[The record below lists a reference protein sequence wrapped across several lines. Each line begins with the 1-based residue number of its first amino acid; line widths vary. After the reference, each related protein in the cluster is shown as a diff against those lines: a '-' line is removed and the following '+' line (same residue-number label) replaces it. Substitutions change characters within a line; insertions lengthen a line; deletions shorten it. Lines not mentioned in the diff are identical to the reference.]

1 MAIDKTTRR
10 TLSML
15 LVAAFLGRCVGFCSK
30 PAKSWHASFIPTT
43 LSQPAASVSIME
55 EKVSQRYLE
64 DPSWFTLLLTT
75 VNSSAKALKMSTL
88 SAALGVWEQYLSEGL
103 IPPTIDWPPE
113 PLLNKISAV
122 LLEME
127 IPSLCLRHPQLLSSV
142 LRALLRLVSEY
153 DEKLKSMRNHN
164 RVEDEGYDD
173 YDENDVS
180 KYINEN
186 QCIDVHEEDSMSTGC
201 PSPPP
206 LSLCLP
212 LHVAFIWAQG
222 RGYM

>member
-55 EKVSQRYLE
+55 EEVSQRYLE

-103 IPPTIDWPPE
+103 IPPGPTPTCTCRSEEATGGE
-113 PLLNKISAV
+113 PDAHMFSDA
-122 LLEME
+122 
-127 IPSLCLRHPQLLSSV
+127 RGSV
-142 LRALLRLVSEY
+142 
-153 DEKLKSMRNHN
+153 
-164 RVEDEGYDD
+164 
-173 YDENDVS
+173 
-180 KYINEN
+180 
-186 QCIDVHEEDSMSTGC
+186 
-201 PSPPP
+201 
-206 LSLCLP
+206 
-212 LHVAFIWAQG
+212 
-222 RGYM
+222 